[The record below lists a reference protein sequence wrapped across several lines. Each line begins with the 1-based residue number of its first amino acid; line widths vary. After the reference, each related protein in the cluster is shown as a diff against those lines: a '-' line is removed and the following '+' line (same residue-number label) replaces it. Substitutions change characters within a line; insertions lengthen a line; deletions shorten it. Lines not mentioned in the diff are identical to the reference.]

1 MAAINHGRV
10 LLGGLVGGVIA
21 NIGDFIVNSM
31 VMADDMVRMAQRLNL
46 NQAVMASPAVG
57 MTWVVVDFVYATL
70 IVWTYAAIRPR
81 FGPGPGTAIKSGM
94 VLWAAV
100 CSVLFGFQSMG
111 IFTRDSFFKSAVLS
125 LATTILAALAGAW
138 TYKEENESRKSL
150 SHQ

>member
-1 MAAINHGRV
+1 MAAINYGRV

-81 FGPGPGTAIKSGM
+81 FGPGPRTAIKSGV

-111 IFTRDSFFKSAVLS
+111 IFTRDSFFKSALLS

-138 TYKEENESRKSL
+138 IYKENESRNLL